1 MVEGPIQLCGGLAT
15 SGNENCEYWA
25 KGSHKR
31 FPKMTLSAYDNRRA
45 CRRVNAHTS
54 SLTEPDTVLPGIK
67 NRVI

>member
-1 MVEGPIQLCGGLAT
+1 MVEGPMKLCGGLVT
-15 SGNENCEYWA
+15 SGNKNCEYWA
-25 KGSHKR
+25 KGTQR

-54 SLTEPDTVLPGIK
+54 SLTEQDTVLPGVK